1 MGEMSQ
7 LGTLFICIFSSV
19 WFMICMGDILQKT
32 FYIFYEMILLVWIFI
47 PPPVA
52 AYEGLYS
59 WSLDGQQRTGFCTG
73 DKRQTFVCQRNVYY
87 LNGKCMQ

>member
-1 MGEMSQ
+1 
-7 LGTLFICIFSSV
+7 
-19 WFMICMGDILQKT
+19 
-32 FYIFYEMILLVWIFI
+32 MILLVWIFI

-52 AYEGLYS
+52 AYEWLYS

>member
-7 LGTLFICIFSSV
+7 LGILFICIFSSE
-19 WFMICMGDILQKT
+19 WFMICMGDIL
-32 FYIFYEMILLVWIFI
+32 FFYEMILLVWIFI

-52 AYEGLYS
+52 AYEWLYS

-87 LNGKCMQ
+87 LKGKCMQ